1 MESSRLKNRQYYI
14 DLYDK
19 HTVDLCRRIEKP
31 RERGTVVLGTD
42 EDSDEADYAHAEKI
56 ATTMSLYF
64 ETGERYLNKEK
75 TIQKWM
81 DDDRK
86 RDELY
91 ESAQAPEGI
100 RCLTCRNRVTS
111 TFKILWDELDK
122 EDRILF
128 MYDCPKK

>member
-19 HTVDLCRRIEKP
+19 HTVDICRRIEKS